1 MNVAAGWNRTSRW
14 KIVGMVVAAALLP
27 VMILASADYGA
38 TWDELPRQAYGE
50 RIWRYYEGQID
61 LSRFR
66 EDGSGSHLYGGLFE
80 IVAVGLQR
88 VLDADPYRVRHGW
101 NALVGWLGVVFCGVL
116 AWRVGGPRPAAFAMI
131 LLIAIPSYWGHAMN
145 NPKDM
150 PFATAST
157 AALAVMAAIPATSP
171 LLTWRRSLALGV
183 AVGATLAIRPGGL
196 LLLGYV
202 ATVMLVQ
209 GLRARLTW
217 RQTALAVGHF
227 AGVVIIAT
235 TLPLPFWPWL
245 QREPYLGLLSAA
257 REVSHFEWRGTT
269 LFLGDDAHSMRLPW
283 SYVPVWLLVSMPPV
297 VLAGTAFSVVA
308 ARIRPEAR
316 VGLVGVIA
324 AVLFPIAYVIA
335 RQSTLYD
342 GLRHLLFVV
351 PPLAVAAALG
361 WDALLASS
369 RRRVVTAAAVALVVG
384 VAEPV
389 VFGLRNH
396 PNQIVYISPLAG
408 GPARAE
414 GRFELDYWGNCLWQ
428 AQREI
433 AVMARAAGMPIV
445 VSGHRWRLM
454 GANAGRL
461 PQLAVTRPEAA
472 RHHLEILLHRGTRAQ
487 IEALRAR
494 GDVLLSV
501 DTADGAR
508 LCSVVPGPAYGQ
520 LAARLRR

>member
-1 MNVAAGWNRTSRW
+1 MA
-14 KIVGMVVAAALLP
+14 VAAALLP
-27 VMILASADYGA
+27 LMVLASADYGA

-50 RIWRYYEGQID
+50 RIWRYYEGRID
-61 LSRFR
+61 LDRFR

-88 VLDADPYRVRHGW
+88 VLDADPYLVRHGW
-101 NALVGWLGVVFCGVL
+101 NAVVGWLGVVFCGLL
-116 AWRVGGPRPAAFAMI
+116 AARIGGPRPAALAMI
-131 LLIAIPSYWGHAMN
+131 LLVAIPSYWGHAMN

-150 PFATAST
+150 PFSTAST
-157 AALAVMAAIPATSP
+157 AALAVMATIPAAAP
-171 LLTWRRSLALGV
+171 LLTWRRTLALGV
-183 AVGATLAIRPGGL
+183 AIGATLAIRPGGL

-202 ATVMLVQ
+202 AVVLLVQ
-209 GLRARLTW
+209 GVRARLTW
-217 RQTALAVGHF
+217 QQA
-227 AGVVIIAT
+227 AGVAGHLVCLTVIAT

-245 QREPYLGLLSAA
+245 QREPYLGLLSAV
-257 REVSHFEWRGTT
+257 RDVSHFEWRGTT
-269 LFLGDDAHSMRLPW
+269 LFLGEDTQSMRLPW
-283 SYVPVWLLVSMPPV
+283 SYVPVWLLISMPPV
-297 VLAGTAFSVVA
+297 VLAGAALAIIA
-308 ARIRPEAR
+308 ARVRHDLR
-316 VGLVGVIA
+316 LGLLGVVG
-324 AVLFPIAYVIA
+324 AVLFPVAYVIA

-361 WDALLASS
+361 WEALLASS
-369 RRRVVTAAAVALVVG
+369 RRPLVIAAAAVVVIG

-389 VFGLRNH
+389 LFAVRNH
-396 PNQIVYISPLAG
+396 PNQVVYVSPLAG

-414 GRFELDYWGNCLWQ
+414 GRFELDYWGNCLLQ
-428 AQREI
+428 AQREL

-461 PQLAVTRPEAA
+461 PSLAVTRPEAA

-494 GDVLLSV
+494 DDVLLSV
-501 DTADGAR
+501 ATADGAR
-508 LCSVVPGPAYGQ
+508 LCSVVPGPAYDE